1 MTRWREDAPAKI
13 NLFLHVTGRRADG
26 YHLLESLFVYL
37 DLADRLEARVL
48 PPGARDRLAVS
59 GPTGAALADAGA
71 DNLVLQALR
80 ALRSRHP
87 ALPPLALRL
96 EKNIPV
102 AAGLGGG
109 SADAAA
115 ALRLGARILQ
125 PLGDSVGEDELAQLA
140 VTLGADVPPALRSR
154 ACLVAGIGEKLSPLA
169 AAPALAGLVVLLVNP
184 GEALATARVFRAF
197 AESGRSF
204 RAAVAGPPAAALGN
218 PRALAHWLKAK
229 TANDLEAAAAGL
241 LPVVREVLDLLSATG
256 ALLAR
261 MSGSGATC
269 FALFADAAAAAAA
282 QKEIAAARPSW
293 WTALA
298 RIRQSWQQDAAVGAL
313 SAPSGATA

>member
-1 MTRWREDAPAKI
+1 MTGWMEDAPAKV

-37 DLADRLEARVL
+37 DLADRLEARIL
-48 PPGARDRLAVS
+48 PPGERDRLAVS
-59 GPTGAALADAGA
+59 EPTGAALQGAGD
-71 DNLVLQALR
+71 DNLVLRAVR
-80 ALRSRHP
+80 ALRSRHR
-87 ALPPLALRL
+87 ALPPLDLALVKR
-96 EKNIPV
+96 IPV

-125 PLGDSVGEDELAQLA
+125 SLGEPVAEDGLAALA
-140 VTLGADVPPALRSR
+140 VNLGADVPPALTSR
-154 ACLVAGIGEKLSPLA
+154 ACLVAGIGERITPLP
-169 AAPALAGLVVLLVNP
+169 AAPAFAGLHLLLVNP
-184 GEALATARVFRAF
+184 KEALPTASVFRAH
-197 AESGRSF
+197 AASGRPF
-204 RAAVAGPPAAALGN
+204 RRPLGGPDAAALVD
-218 PRALAHWLKAK
+218 PQALARWLAQK
-229 TANDLEAAAAGL
+229 TGNDLEAAAVHL
-241 LPVVREVLDLLSATG
+241 LPAVREVLDLLGATG

-269 FALFADAAAAAAA
+269 FALFADEAAAAAA
-282 QKEIAAARPSW
+282 QNEIAAARPRW

-298 RIRQSWQQDAAVGAL
+298 RIRQSWQQDAAVGAP